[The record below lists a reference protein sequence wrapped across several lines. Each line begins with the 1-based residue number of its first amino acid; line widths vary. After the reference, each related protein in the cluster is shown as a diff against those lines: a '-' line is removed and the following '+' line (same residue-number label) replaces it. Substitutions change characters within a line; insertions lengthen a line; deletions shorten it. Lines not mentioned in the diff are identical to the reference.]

1 MQERPDR
8 GRRDARAAFCG
19 ERRMPVRARTA
30 VGLDIGTSSVR
41 AAELAL
47 GRGGMALTRFGQVAL
62 PEGAVRAGEVVDPA
76 AVTQAVKQLWA
87 QARFTTKKVV
97 IGVANQKVVVR
108 QVDLPWMPLAELKA
122 ALAMHVQDFVPMPV
136 EQALL
141 DLHPLEEL
149 TNEDGARLHR
159 VLLVAAAR
167 DMVDATL
174 GPVIAAGLKPVMVDL
189 TSFAVLRSLVK
200 PDLLG
205 LDEPDA
211 EAIVD
216 VGARV
221 TNIVVH
227 QAGVPRFVRILLL
240 GGAALTDAVAE
251 RLGIP
256 IEAAEAVKQ
265 ATGLAALAGG
275 SLDSTPEGRVLESAG
290 EQFLEQV
297 RASLDY
303 YVAQPGS
310 VRISRLL
317 LSGGGGQLPGLAERL
332 AAATRLPVSHAT
344 PLDDLALGKTG
355 LTQEQ
360 LDYVAP
366 LATVPVGLALGVAS

>member
-1 MQERPDR
+1 M
-8 GRRDARAAFCG
+8 G
-19 ERRMPVRARTA
+19 ARTA

-47 GRGGMALTRFGQVAL
+47 GRGGTTLTRFGQVAL
-62 PEGAVRAGEVVDPA
+62 PEGAVRAGEVVDA
-76 AVTQAVKQLWA
+76 EAVTKAIKQLWA

-97 IGVANQKVVVR
+97 LGMANQKVVVR
-108 QVDLPWMPLAELKA
+108 QVDLPWMPLNELRA
-122 ALAMHVQDFVPMPV
+122 TLHLHVQDFVPMPL
-136 EQALL
+136 EHALL
-141 DLHPLEEL
+141 DLHPLEEV

-167 DMVDATL
+167 EMVDSTL
-174 GPVIAAGLKPVMVDL
+174 AAVTGAGLKPTMVDL

-200 PDLLG
+200 PDVLG
-205 LDEPDA
+205 LREQEA
-211 EAIVD
+211 EALVD

-240 GGAALTDAVAE
+240 GGAHLTEAVAE
-251 RLGIP
+251 RLGISL
-256 IEAAEAVKQ
+256 EEAEAVKQ
-265 ATGLAALAGG
+265 STGLAALAGG
-275 SLDSTPEGRVLESAG
+275 SLGPTAEGRVLESAG
-290 EQFLEQV
+290 EQFIEQV
-297 RASLDY
+297 RGSLDY
-303 YVAQPGS
+303 YLAQPGS

-344 PLDDLALGKTG
+344 PLRDLAIGKTG
-355 LTQEQ
+355 LTEEQ

-366 LATVPVGLALGVAS
+366 LATVPVGLALGLVS